1 MMQGN
6 GNIYSLLVS
15 MKIGAATQEISG
27 EVPQKAEN
35 RSTTRC
41 SNATLGHVLRGLYIS
56 HYRNYL
62 LLHVQSGS
70 THNSQKWAQPRSQS
84 TGEWV
89 TYTMKCY
96 SVVKNK
102 ICR

>member
-1 MMQGN
+1 M
-6 GNIYSLLVS
+6 
-15 MKIGAATQEISG
+15 
-27 EVPQKAEN
+27 EVPPKAGN

-41 SNATLGHVLRGLYIS
+41 SYATLGHVLRGLYIS
-56 HYRNYL
+56 HDRNYP

-70 THNSQKWAQPRSQS
+70 THNSQKWAQPRCQS

-89 TYTMKCY
+89 RKMWCAYPMKCY
-96 SVVKNK
+96 SVFKNK